1 MPSFASNAW
10 RYATLPSLL
19 PNLLGMGQ
27 SPLILAA
34 LATDAVSGL
43 KVKNA
48 ISITGAAAGNF
59 DSALITDVNGDSFIV
74 RVPTT
79 PTAGAELELEIQVL
93 KSLTAF
99 TARLGFEIPQKVG
112 ETRDLSTGNRV
123 LVFKYVHG
131 NPIDTRRMN
140 AASAITQ
147 SIAKA
152 ISTIHSLPIELVQNN
167 GLSEFSPAE
176 NIRLRVAE
184 LDRAM
189 QSGQVPP
196 ILLQRWEEALSDV
209 SLFKYQPVVVH
220 GSLAVETVLERAGEV
235 SGIIDWRKVQ
245 LGDPALDF
253 GWLAN
258 EAPELLESIL
268 LNYQLSR
275 TAADGNIAKRAALY
289 AELEWVRWL
298 VHGYAV
304 KDTAIVEE
312 AIQGLQELAGAAS
325 EGQLTPLTASAV
337 AAAASVGFV
346 ETISFIEQEAE
357 PGFLAEPEPAVDADA
372 YPATKPI
379 DLLEVLESEDQE
391 SNKQDDDKDL
401 F

>member
-1 MPSFASNAW
+1 
-10 RYATLPSLL
+10 
-19 PNLLGMGQ
+19 MGQ

-48 ISITGAAAGNF
+48 IGISGAAAGNF

-93 KSLTAF
+93 KSLSAF
-99 TARLGFEIPQKVG
+99 SARLGFEIPQKVG

-209 SLFKYQPVVVH
+209 SLFKYQPVIVH
-220 GSLAVETVLERAGEV
+220 GSLAVGTLLEKGGEV
-235 SGIIDWRKVQ
+235 SGILDWQKVQ

-275 TAADGNIAKRAALY
+275 TSADGNIAKRAALY

-312 AIQGLQELAGAAS
+312 AILGLQELAGLAS
-325 EGQLTPLTASAV
+325 EGQLAPLTASAV
-337 AAAASVGFV
+337 AAATIVSIV
-346 ETISFIEQEAE
+346 ETISFIEQETE
-357 PGFLAEPEPAVDADA
+357 PGFLAQAEPEFVAAA

-379 DLLEVLESEDQE
+379 DLFELQESEDQE
-391 SNKQDDDKDL
+391 PTKQDEDKDL

>member
-1 MPSFASNAW
+1 
-10 RYATLPSLL
+10 
-19 PNLLGMGQ
+19 MGQ

-48 ISITGAAAGNF
+48 IGISGAAAGNF
-59 DSALITDVNGDSFIV
+59 DSALITDVNGDSYIV

-93 KSLTAF
+93 KSLSAF

-220 GSLAVETVLERAGEV
+220 GSLAVETVLEKGGEV
-235 SGIIDWRKVQ
+235 SGILDWQKVQ

-258 EAPELLESIL
+258 ESPELLESIL

-304 KDTAIVEE
+304 KDTVIVEE
-312 AIQGLQELAGAAS
+312 AILGLQELAGLAS
-325 EGQLTPLTASAV
+325 EGQLPPLTASAV
-337 AAAASVGFV
+337 AAAATVSIV
-346 ETISFIEQEAE
+346 ETISFIEQETE
-357 PGFLAEPEPAVDADA
+357 PGFLAQAEPEFVADA

-379 DLLEVLESEDQE
+379 ELFELQESEDQE
-391 SNKQDDDKDL
+391 PTKQDEDKDL

>member
-1 MPSFASNAW
+1 
-10 RYATLPSLL
+10 LL

-48 ISITGAAAGNF
+48 IGISGAAAGNF

-93 KSLTAF
+93 KSLSAF
-99 TARLGFEIPQKVG
+99 SARLGFEIPQKVG

-209 SLFKYQPVVVH
+209 SLFKYQPVIVH
-220 GSLAVETVLERAGEV
+220 GSLAVETLLEKGGEV
-235 SGIIDWRKVQ
+235 SGILDWQKVQ

-275 TAADGNIAKRAALY
+275 TSADGNIAKRAALY

-312 AIQGLQELAGAAS
+312 AILGLQELAGLAS
-325 EGQLTPLTASAV
+325 EGQLPPLTASAV
-337 AAAASVGFV
+337 AAAATVSIV
-346 ETISFIEQEAE
+346 ETISFIEQETE
-357 PGFLAEPEPAVDADA
+357 PGFLAQAEPEFVADA

-379 DLLEVLESEDQE
+379 DLFELQESEDQE
-391 SNKQDDDKDL
+391 PTKQDEDKDL

>member
-1 MPSFASNAW
+1 
-10 RYATLPSLL
+10 
-19 PNLLGMGQ
+19 MGQ

-43 KVKNA
+43 KVKNV
-48 ISITGAAAGNF
+48 IGITGAAAGNF

-93 KSLTAF
+93 KSLSAF

-220 GSLAVETVLERAGEV
+220 ASLSVDTILERGGEV
-235 SGIIDWRKVQ
+235 SGILDWRKVQ

-268 LNYQLSR
+268 LNYQLGR

-304 KDTAIVEE
+304 KDTTIVNE
-312 AIQGLQELAGAAS
+312 AIEGLQELANLAS
-325 EGQLTPLTASAV
+325 EGQLAPLTASAV
-337 AAAASVGFV
+337 AAAASIGIVETMSFV
-346 ETISFIEQEAE
+346 EQGAE
-357 PGFLAEPEPAVDADA
+357 PGFLTETGSVAEPEFGAHA

-379 DLLEVLESEDQE
+379 DLVELEEAE
-391 SNKQDDDKDL
+391 DKDL

>member
-1 MPSFASNAW
+1 
-10 RYATLPSLL
+10 
-19 PNLLGMGQ
+19 MGQ

-48 ISITGAAAGNF
+48 IGISGAATGNF

-93 KSLTAF
+93 KSLSAF
-99 TARLGFEIPQKVG
+99 SARLGFEIPQKVG

-209 SLFKYQPVVVH
+209 SLFKYQPVIVH
-220 GSLAVETVLERAGEV
+220 GSLAVETVLEKGGEV
-235 SGIIDWRKVQ
+235 SGILDWQKVQ

-275 TAADGNIAKRAALY
+275 TSADGNIAKRAALY

-312 AIQGLQELAGAAS
+312 AILGLQELAGLAS
-325 EGQLTPLTASAV
+325 EGQLPPLTASAV
-337 AAAASVGFV
+337 AAAATVSIV
-346 ETISFIEQEAE
+346 ETISFIEQETE
-357 PGFLAEPEPAVDADA
+357 PGFLAQAEPEFVADA

-379 DLLEVLESEDQE
+379 DLFELQESEDQE
-391 SNKQDDDKDL
+391 PTKQDEDKDL

>member
-1 MPSFASNAW
+1 
-10 RYATLPSLL
+10 
-19 PNLLGMGQ
+19 MGQ

-48 ISITGAAAGNF
+48 IGITGAAAGNF

-93 KSLTAF
+93 KSLSAF

-220 GSLAVETVLERAGEV
+220 ASLAVDTVLERGGEV
-235 SGIIDWRKVQ
+235 SGILDWRKVQ

-258 EAPELLESIL
+258 ESPELLESIL

-304 KDTAIVEE
+304 KDTTIVNE
-312 AIQGLQELAGAAS
+312 AIEGLQELANLAS
-325 EGQLTPLTASAV
+325 EGQLPPLTASAV
-337 AAAASVGFV
+337 AAAATIGIVETMSFVEQGAETGFV
-346 ETISFIEQEAE
+346 AEA
-357 PGFLAEPEPAVDADA
+357 GFVPEPVSGAHA

-379 DLLEVLESEDQE
+379 DLVELEEAE
-391 SNKQDDDKDL
+391 DKDL

>member
-1 MPSFASNAW
+1 
-10 RYATLPSLL
+10 
-19 PNLLGMGQ
+19 MGQ

-48 ISITGAAAGNF
+48 IGISGAAAGNF

-93 KSLTAF
+93 KSLSAF
-99 TARLGFEIPQKVG
+99 SARLGFEIPQKVG

-220 GSLAVETVLERAGEV
+220 GSLAAETLLEKGGEV
-235 SGIIDWRKVQ
+235 SGILDWQKVQ

-275 TAADGNIAKRAALY
+275 TSADGNIAKRAALY

-312 AIQGLQELAGAAS
+312 AILGLQELAGLAS
-325 EGQLTPLTASAV
+325 EGQLAPLTASAV
-337 AAAASVGFV
+337 AAAATVSIV
-346 ETISFIEQEAE
+346 ETISFIEQETE
-357 PGFLAEPEPAVDADA
+357 PGFLAQAEPEFVADA
-372 YPATKPI
+372 YPATKQI
-379 DLLEVLESEDQE
+379 DLFELQESEDQE
-391 SNKQDDDKDL
+391 PTKQDEDKDL

>member
-1 MPSFASNAW
+1 
-10 RYATLPSLL
+10 
-19 PNLLGMGQ
+19 MGQ

-48 ISITGAAAGNF
+48 IGISGAAAGNF

-93 KSLTAF
+93 KSLSAF
-99 TARLGFEIPQKVG
+99 SARLGFEIPQKVG

-209 SLFKYQPVVVH
+209 SLFKYQPVIVH
-220 GSLAVETVLERAGEV
+220 GSLAVETVLEKGGEV
-235 SGIIDWRKVQ
+235 SGILDWQKVQ

-312 AIQGLQELAGAAS
+312 AILGLQALAGLAS
-325 EGQLTPLTASAV
+325 EGQLAPLTASAV
-337 AAAASVGFV
+337 AAATTVSIV
-346 ETISFIEQEAE
+346 ETISFVEQETE
-357 PGFLAEPEPAVDADA
+357 PGFLAQAEPEFVADA

-379 DLLEVLESEDQE
+379 DLFELQESEDQE
-391 SNKQDDDKDL
+391 PTKQDEDKDL

>member
-1 MPSFASNAW
+1 
-10 RYATLPSLL
+10 
-19 PNLLGMGQ
+19 MGQ

-48 ISITGAAAGNF
+48 IGITGAAAGNF

-93 KSLTAF
+93 KSLSAF
-99 TARLGFEIPQKVG
+99 TPRLGFEIPQKVG

-220 GSLAVETVLERAGEV
+220 GSLAVETVLEKSGEV
-235 SGIIDWRKVQ
+235 SGILDWRKVQ

-325 EGQLTPLTASAV
+325 EGQLQPLTASAV

-346 ETISFIEQEAE
+346 ETISFIEQETE
-357 PGFLAEPEPAVDADA
+357 PGFLAQAEPEFVADA
-372 YPATKPI
+372 YPATKQI
-379 DLLEVLESEDQE
+379 DLFELQEFEDQE
-391 SNKQDDDKDL
+391 PTKQDEDKDL

>member
-1 MPSFASNAW
+1 VPSFASNAW

-43 KVKNA
+43 KVTNA
-48 ISITGAAAGNF
+48 IAISGAAAGNF
-59 DSALITDVNGDSFIV
+59 DSALLTDINGDNFIV

-79 PTAGAELELEIQVL
+79 PSAGTELELEIQVL
-93 KSLTAF
+93 KSLSSF
-99 TARLGFEIPQKVG
+99 TARLGFEIPQAVG
-112 ETRDLSTGNRV
+112 ETRDLSSGNRV

-131 NPIDTRRMN
+131 NPIDTRRVS
-140 AASAITQ
+140 AASSITQ

-152 ISTIHSLPIELVQNN
+152 ISTIHALPIELVQNN

-176 NIRLRVAE
+176 NIRFRVAE

-196 ILLQRWEEALSDV
+196 VLLQRWEDALADV

-220 GSLAVETVLERAGEV
+220 ASLAFDTVLERGGEV

-258 EAPELLESIL
+258 EAPELFEAIL

-275 TAADGNIAKRAALY
+275 PAADGNIAKRAVLY

-298 VHGYAV
+298 LHGYAI

-312 AIQGLQELAGAAS
+312 AISGLQAMAESAAQ
-325 EGQLTPLTASAV
+325 GQLQPLTASA
-337 AAAASVGFV
+337 AAAAATLNIV
-346 ETISFIEQEAE
+346 ESISFIEQDEPAE
-357 PGFLAEPEPAVDADA
+357 PQDDFDSAV
-372 YPATKPI
+372 ATKPI
-379 DLLEVLESEDQE
+379 DIVDAEEV
-391 SNKQDDDKDL
+391 NDKDL